1 MVGPANGVSNYL
13 ALEKIYCALILQ
25 IRAFWPPELRGQ
37 KTITSQRLGGGG
49 VTGTPG
55 PPPAT
60 PGEKKSIK
68 RHIELGEFPLPWFF
82 EEQNK
87 MDVQKSEIRIDL
99 KMFSQEPT
107 VDLTLDFS
115 RDIPSGGGG

>member
-13 ALEKIYCALILQ
+13 AMEKIYCALILQ

-37 KTITSQRLGGGG
+37 KTITSQRWWGGSRA
-49 VTGTPG
+49 PQDH
-55 PPPAT
+55 PPAT

-87 MDVQKSEIRIDL
+87 IDVQKSEIRIDL